1 MLEWLEI
8 TPELTLVATA
18 TRAYLH
24 VPRKFGADPFREP
37 MHGGGSAETTHWLLE
52 AAIAAAG
59 RAFVGQPHTPV
70 AAAAPDAGSQGMV
83 SAANWSYRLTGYYH
97 TTHATRRLL
106 PIIARRFAA
115 LGRQPL
121 ALWAERKIAEEAGH
135 DELALR
141 DLSELGYRAEGLV
154 RAFVPPRAAAWVALF
169 EQLAAADDPA
179 GCVGYAHAL
188 ERLALLRG
196 PAEIAAIERGLP
208 AGVNATRCLRVHS
221 SLGGDAQHVRTN
233 VSTTAALD
241 ADARRA
247 IVKACYLTAR
257 IYFDPSLDDDFRS
270 PGLEAKVLA
279 FREQTRP
286 LPNFSS
292 TQTSRTHDNPNA
304 IR

>member
-24 VPRKFGADPFREP
+24 VPRPFGADPFREP
-37 MHGGGSAETTHWLLE
+37 MRCGGSPETTQGLLE
-52 AAIAAAG
+52 AAIAAAR
-59 RAFVGQPHTPV
+59 RAFV
-70 AAAAPDAGSQGMV
+70 AEAPPPMSDSAEARSHELV

-106 PIIARRFAA
+106 PVILRRFTA
-115 LGRQPL
+115 LGNEQL

-141 DLSELGYRAEGLV
+141 DLRELGYRAEGLV
-154 RAFVPPRAAAWVALF
+154 RAFVPPRAVAWVTLF
-169 EQLAAADDPA
+169 EQLAAADDPV

-196 PAEIAAIERGLP
+196 PAEIADIERGLP

-221 SLGGDAQHVRTN
+221 ALGGDAQHVRTN
-233 VSTTAALD
+233 VATAAALD
-241 ADARRA
+241 APARRA
-247 IVKACYLTAR
+247 IVHACYLTAR

-270 PGLEAKVLA
+270 AGLEARVLA

-286 LPNFSS
+286 LPTLS
-292 TQTSRTHDNPNA
+292 PNA
-304 IR
+304 TLINARQLEPIR